1 LKNRPVL
8 AIHYCRQDDRT
19 RRHTA
24 ERTQIAIGRDA
35 GNDLVL
41 ADPTVSDRH
50 CRVTDHAGDWI
61 VEDLGSE
68 RGTLVNGARIRA
80 PVLVGEGDRIFV
92 GVFVLEIEELDGRI
106 GPVEEGLLEGIA
118 CGDDNSRTVYA
129 DWLEQ
134 RGDLVRAEFVRL
146 QQAIIDAPIDTPA
159 QKLGFLTSSKRLREL
174 AASIDVEWRMR
185 VARPAVEGC
194 QVTFELPC
202 KMDWGTLE
210 LTGEPDVRKC
220 STCRKTVHYCVNEP
234 QALRLVGHGHCVVVD
249 VRQGGLRCLRCGREN
264 PRRSQVCFGCDAVL
278 VPAPAPRASSPSV
291 PLGSPA
297 ATYEPP
303 LRPMVEGL
311 VPMPLAAHALATRGC
326 PTCSS
331 ANPPASQ
338 FCATCGARVAARG

>member
-1 LKNRPVL
+1 VL

-24 ERTQIAIGRDA
+24 EHTQIAVGRDA

-50 CRVTDHAGDWI
+50 CRITDHAGDWI

-118 CGDDNSRTVYA
+118 RGDDNSRTVYA
-129 DWLEQ
+129 DWLEE
-134 RGDLVRAEFVRL
+134 RGEVVRAEFVRL
-146 QQAIIDAPIDTPA
+146 QQSIIDAPMETPA
-159 QKLGFLTSSKRLREL
+159 QKAAFLTTSKRLREL

-194 QVTFELPC
+194 RVAFEIPC

-210 LTGEPDVRKC
+210 PTGRPDVRKC
-220 STCRKTVHYCVNEP
+220 NTCRKTVHYCVTEHE
-234 QALRLVGHGHCVVVD
+234 ALQLAGHGHCVVVD
-249 VRQGGLRCLRCGREN
+249 IRQVGIRCARCGREN
-264 PRRSQVCFGCDAVL
+264 PRRSQACFGCDAVL
-278 VPAPAPRASSPSV
+278 VPAS
-291 PLGSPA
+291 A
-297 ATYEPP
+297 A
-303 LRPMVEGL
+303 RPQHLPMARQPTMGVL
-311 VPMPLAAHALATRGC
+311 APMPYTARVPATRAC
-326 PTCSS
+326 PTCRA
-331 ANPPASQ
+331 ANPPAYR
-338 FCATCGARVAARG
+338 FCARCGTRLVSGS